1 MLISCN
7 KIPNKKES
15 VSFKASSD
23 FAFTIHS
30 SVANINA
37 SDWNTVSEHGSPFL
51 KTTYLSAL
59 ENEHPD
65 NMSFFYTTIYNN
77 QKPVAIAYFQL
88 VNFSAETFDS
98 FVNKED
104 TEVSCVIMGYLKKHI
119 TDHVM
124 RSVNKTNI
132 RLLVCGNCFVSGE
145 HGLTCVPT
153 TNKTEVFDALA
164 DIIYEINQL
173 EKSNGKISAILVK
186 DFYAS
191 EKDSSEELKEF
202 KYHDFLVEPN
212 MIVTINWPTFED
224 YLNAMSKKY
233 RNRAKSI
240 LKKGSEIQRKYFSAN
255 DIKENAEKIQLLYD
269 NVHLKATF
277 RMASLSTNYFVEMK
291 KTLGD
296 KFNFVGYY
304 YNDELVGFRTCF
316 ILNDSIEAHFVGI
329 NYEINK
335 ELELYQNILYDY
347 VKESIALGLP
357 KLTLGR
363 TASEIKST
371 VGAEAYQLICYIRH
385 RNPLSNR
392 LIKPF
397 IDSIKTTEWIPRSP
411 FKEVS
416 VQGV

>member
-7 KIPNKKES
+7 KVPNKKES
-15 VSFKASSD
+15 ANIKPSSD
-23 FAFTIHS
+23 FAFTTHTSINNIDSNHWN
-30 SVANINA
+30 SVAQF
-37 SDWNTVSEHGSPFL
+37 GSPFL
-51 KTTYLSAL
+51 KTTYLTAL
-59 ENEHPD
+59 ENEHPE
-65 NMSFFYTTIYNN
+65 NMNFYYTTIYKG
-77 QKPVAIAYFQL
+77 QSPVAIAYFQL

-98 FVNKED
+98 FVNTED
-104 TEVSCVIMGYLKKHI
+104 TEVSCAITGYLKKYI
-119 TDHVM
+119 TDQIM
-124 RSVNKTNI
+124 RSVNKANI

-145 HGLTCVPT
+145 HGLTCIPMT
-153 TNKTEVFDALA
+153 SKTEVFDALA
-164 DIIYEINQL
+164 DIIYEINQT
-173 EKSNGKISAILVK
+173 EKSNGKISAVLVK

-191 EKDSSEELKEF
+191 EKDGSEELKEF

-212 MIVTINWPTFED
+212 MIVNINWPTFED

-233 RNRAKSI
+233 RNRAKNI
-240 LKKGSEIQRKYFSAN
+240 VKKGTEIQRNYFSAS
-255 DIKENAEKIQLLYD
+255 DIKKNADKIQLLYD

-291 KTLGD
+291 KALGD

-335 ELELYQNILYDY
+335 ELELYQNMLYDY
-347 VKESIALGLP
+347 VKESIDNSVP

-363 TASEIKST
+363 TAAEIKST

-397 IDSIKTTEWIPRSP
+397 IDSIKTTEWIPRNP
-411 FKEVS
+411 FKETA